1 MVLKSKSY
9 IYIYLQALIIM
20 RIRQG
25 KPGVFALAFLF
36 VLFVL
41 GIAATWAAPS
51 AAAVIKPDPNALG
64 SLSAAA
70 LMSMCFDAA
79 ADPSLAGLEH
89 IPPEDTDALA
99 LARYII
105 QEIFLNP
112 TKSSKTTTTTTLPM
126 VQEVLACAPSVA
138 AARGSA
144 QVLSGCRT
152 ADDSADI
159 VEYLIK
165 WRAQFTCQNSLEV
178 VHGSEFDM
186 TVGSVLVAGGD
197 DGLAV
202 SKVFI
207 IPETA

>member
-1 MVLKSKSY
+1 M
-9 IYIYLQALIIM
+9 IM

-36 VLFVL
+36 VLL
-41 GIAATWAAPS
+41 GMATATWAAPS

-64 SLSAAA
+64 SLPAAA

-79 ADPSLAGLEH
+79 ADPSLAGLER

>member
-1 MVLKSKSY
+1 
-9 IYIYLQALIIM
+9 M

-25 KPGVFALAFLF
+25 KPGVFALAF
-36 VLFVL
+36 LFVL

-79 ADPSLAGLEH
+79 ADPSLAGLER

-112 TKSSKTTTTTTLPM
+112 TKSSKTTTTTTTLPM

>member
-1 MVLKSKSY
+1 
-9 IYIYLQALIIM
+9 M

-25 KPGVFALAFLF
+25 KPGFFALAFL
-36 VLFVL
+36 L
-41 GIAATWAAPS
+41 GIATATWAAPS
-51 AAAVIKPDPNALG
+51 AVIKPDPNALG
-64 SLSAAA
+64 SLPAAA

-79 ADPSLAGLEH
+79 ADPSLAGLER

-112 TKSSKTTTTTTLPM
+112 TKSSKTTTTTTTLPM

>member
-1 MVLKSKSY
+1 
-9 IYIYLQALIIM
+9 M
-20 RIRQG
+20 RILRG
-25 KPGVFALAFLF
+25 CRKPGFFFALALS
-36 VLFVL
+36 
-41 GIAATWAAPS
+41 IAMLAIATWAVHPISAAAAAAPS
-51 AAAVIKPDPNALG
+51 AAAAAAVIKPDPNALG
-64 SLSAAA
+64 SLAAA
-70 LMSMCFDAA
+70 ELMSMCFDDA
-79 ADPSLAGLEH
+79 ADPSLAGLER

-112 TKSSKTTTTTTLPM
+112 TKSSKATTTTLPM
-126 VQEVLACAPSVA
+126 AQEVLACAPSVE

-165 WRAQFTCQNSLEV
+165 WRAQFTCQNSLEF
-178 VHGSEFDM
+178 VHGSELDM

-207 IPETA
+207 ISETA